1 MELELKIT
9 AESPKDLIK
18 IAAKLSDLD
27 VTLKDDIPFMP
38 EDLMSDGN
46 LINSNEEHHTK
57 PTMNELKEALRI
69 FSTIKGQ
76 DSALKLL
83 YHFGVTRLSELPDDR
98 RDELMMLTEQI

>member
-69 FSTIKGQ
+69 FSNIKGQ

-83 YHFGVTRLSELPDDR
+83 NHFGVTRLSELPEDR